1 MSTYCN
7 YFLRHNDTF
16 LPIGDYSSCNP
27 HCYLIKDIVPFGKMI
42 PLTEDILS
50 ELLDK
55 CDLKVK
61 ENNKELEQ
69 LQEQKEDIMQ
79 ANNSLDDKM
88 HYIFDLSKEMAELDT
103 DNDRLQDAHSFF
115 CFLSNMIFS
124 AHEYEDNKLKLD
136 PDNYI
141 YAGLETPMIPTV
153 EDIQQ

>member
-27 HCYLIKDIVPFGKMI
+27 HCYLIKDVVPYGKMI

-50 ELLDK
+50 KLLDK

-69 LQEQKEDIMQ
+69 LQEQKEYIMQ
-79 ANNSLDDKM
+79 ANNSLNDKM
-88 HYIFDLSKEMAELDT
+88 HYIFDLSKQMAELDT
-103 DNDRLQDAHSFF
+103 DNDMLQYAHSFF
-115 CFLSNMIFS
+115 VFLYNIIDS
-124 AHEYEDNKLKLD
+124 ADVYKNEKLD
-136 PDNYI
+136 VDVDNYV
-141 YAGLETPMIPTV
+141 YAGIEVPMHPTIN
-153 EDIQQ
+153 DIA